1 MLKGVSVLFG
11 ILMILGVQGLD
22 NDLFEDTVN
31 MIEDCQ
37 DRPVTL
43 CIKVSQKQKLQILT
57 KNIKKNNFFLQNRNV
72 P

>member
-11 ILMILGVQGLD
+11 IFMILGVQGLD

-43 CIKVSQKQKLQILT
+43 CIKVSQNHKFEPK
-57 KNIKKNNFFLQNRNV
+57 IKKKFSTKKRNV